1 MDSHLKNKSRAGDKG
16 STDGLQPLE
25 PFLKI
30 KGRMIPY
37 EEFTVRLKNY
47 CASLGFGQEEVAA
60 AGHPLDICSAP
71 PGSMTRVIADQ
82 LEQGPEHDSVII
94 FSTRVAYNPSW
105 GGYRGLPRLLVQDK
119 AEAVSRSTP
128 ADFIAPFLH
137 QYRTAQ
143 EHIFLSQ
150 TEQGQYLIT
159 LPEALLGEGRN
170 LPAGTLKVL
179 LDRIAESNESG
190 APLPL
195 MTAGSLHSYAVSKAF
210 HRSLAGLKDDWKR
223 GRKLPIGRYL
233 SREMFSFVDAGKAVE
248 SSSPFALTLLPHL
261 AEIVSHRTPNLLAA
275 EIHLQEEFRRGIA
288 AVSSTGRGR
297 FGKLLFIAGLDIDMT
312 TFTRQGDH
320 YFVPWQAY
328 SAAGGECAGEEC
340 SLGQD
345 DLFVKL
351 MQQEKQCAVCK
362 PYLRQGPCCPRP

>member
-1 MDSHLKNKSRAGDKG
+1 MDSPLRNKSRAGGTG
-16 STDGLQPLE
+16 STDGSQLLE

-60 AGHPLDICSAP
+60 AGHPLEICSVP
-71 PGSMTRVIADQ
+71 PGSMTRVIADH
-82 LEQGPEHDSVII
+82 LEQRPEHDSVLI

-119 AEAVSRSTP
+119 TKTSPKSTP
-128 ADFIAPFLH
+128 ADFIAPFLR

-150 TEQGQYLIT
+150 TEAGQYLIT
-159 LPEALLGEGRN
+159 LPATLLGEDRN
-170 LPAGTLKVL
+170 QPGGTLKVH
-179 LDRIAESNESG
+179 LDQIAEANESG

-195 MTAGSLHSYAVSKAF
+195 MTSDSLHTYAASRAF
-210 HRSLAGLKDDWKR
+210 RRSLAGLKDDWKR
-223 GRKLPIGRYL
+223 GRKLPIGRFL
-233 SREMFSFVDAGKAVE
+233 RRELFSFVDAEKAVE
-248 SSSPFALTLLPHL
+248 SSSPFALTLLSHL
-261 AEIVSHRTPNLLAA
+261 AEIVSHQTPNLLAA

-288 AVSSTGRGR
+288 ALSSTGRGR
-297 FGKLLFIAGLDIDMT
+297 FGKLLCIAGLDIDMT
-312 TFTRQGDH
+312 AFTRHGDH
-320 YFVPWQAY
+320 YFVPWRAY
-328 SAAGGECAGEEC
+328 SASAASDEDGGAAC

-345 DLFVKL
+345 DLFVRL
-351 MQQEKQCAVCK
+351 MQQEKQCPV
-362 PYLRQGPCCPRP
+362 